1 MNQARWLPAILLA
14 GATMLLPGRLTA
26 APDATPARASAPEVA
41 NLETP
46 GAFLAPAT
54 DEADSLFN
62 IAGQLY
68 AQRRFREAIPL
79 FLRVIEIDSR
89 NGNAYALLGGSYF
102 QLGDYAEA
110 IGAFERAIQ
119 LDEGIKLAYLGLVAA
134 NYMTERAADA
144 QHWLLKLIPI
154 LSGEERDR
162 YLATLSSQFP
172 GLELPGS

>member
-1 MNQARWLPAILLA
+1 MHRAVWLLGFVLAVTALAWASRAEATVEPSA
-14 GATMLLPGRLTA
+14 GAVA
-26 APDATPARASAPEVA
+26 VATEES
-41 NLETP
+41 
-46 GAFLAPAT
+46 
-54 DEADSLFN
+54 DSLFTV
-62 IAGQLY
+62 AGRLY
-68 AQRRFREAIPL
+68 AQRRYSEAIPL
-79 FLRVIEIDSR
+79 FLEVIELDST

-134 NYMTERAADA
+134 NYMTERATDA
-144 QHWLLKLIPI
+144 QQWLLKLIP
-154 LSGEERDR
+154 LLNGEERDR